1 MKGEAQA
8 FRSTLRVNNDPSI
21 CPSSLYDLTREI
33 SIMVGRIKTKLRQV
47 RFDAI
52 TAQPTL
58 TPVCPLCVREIP
70 LAQRDAHHLTPKSHG
85 GKATETLHRICHRQ
99 IHALFTESE
108 LARHLNSIDALKT
121 NEELRPFIH
130 WIRTKPDDFF
140 ERTRKSH
147 RLKNK

>member
-1 MKGEAQA
+1 
-8 FRSTLRVNNDPSI
+8 LP
-21 CPSSLYDLTREI
+21 
-33 SIMVGRIKTKLRQV
+33 GRIKKKLLQTQLA
-47 RFDAI
+47 DIAI
-52 TAQPTL
+52 SAEKEEF
-58 TPVCPLCVREIP
+58 CPLCERRIP
-70 LAQRDAHHLTPKSHG
+70 PSQRDSHHLIPKSWG
-85 GKATETLHRICHRQ
+85 GTQTVALHRMCHRQ